1 MRSSR
6 EARRRWVSG
15 LPLAARAGRELVWE
29 RHAHEAASSGAK
41 AMRIPQG
48 VKWWIPGLGLLV
60 AATAITAGFGWT
72 VGRATHRDAVDA
84 LASAGIEGVTVS
96 NEYRDVTLAGPA
108 SAEAP
113 SLAVVG
119 DEPLVLRVVYV
130 AEDVPEPQPSPT
142 PSPTPT
148 AQPST
153 EPTAQPS
160 PTPDLA
166 DSIAALESVLSG
178 QSRFGFAF
186 ESAELSAG
194 GKAALDNLAEAMTAA
209 LAGNP
214 GLRLVIAGHTDSV
227 GSKDYNLRLSSARA
241 NAVRDYLVSRGVSIT
256 ALTTAG
262 YGESAPVATNATADG
277 RAANRRVDLTLQ
289 EG

>member
-1 MRSSR
+1 M
-6 EARRRWVSG
+6 G
-15 LPLAARAGRELVWE
+15 
-29 RHAHEAASSGAK
+29 
-41 AMRIPQG
+41 IPQG

-84 LASAGIEGVTVS
+84 LANAGIQDVTVT
-96 NEYRDVTLAGPA
+96 NAYRDVTLAGPA
-108 SAEAP
+108 SAEAS

-119 DEPLVLRVVYV
+119 AEPLVLRVVYL
-130 AEDVPEPQPSPT
+130 AEGVPEPEPEPSPSPT
-142 PSPTPT
+142 STAQPSPTPT
-148 AQPST
+148 AQPSPT
-153 EPTAQPS
+153 STAQPS

-166 DSIAALESVLSG
+166 DSIAALESALSG

-194 GKAALDNLAEAMTAA
+194 GKVALDNLAEAMTAA

-214 GLRLVIAGHTDSV
+214 GLRLAIAGHTDSV
-227 GSKDYNLRLSSARA
+227 GPAAYNVTLSAARA
-241 NAVRDYLVSRGVSIT
+241 NAVRDYLVSRGVPIT
-256 ALTTAG
+256 ALSTAG

-277 RAANRRVDLTLQ
+277 RAVNRRVDLTLE